1 MWFLGAADRESGAD
15 MRARQKDQDMA
26 SRPPSHREGEILDLV
41 ARSGGTMR
49 IHAIAQALQVT
60 EETVRRNVR
69 KLSDQ
74 GLLQKVHGGVHM
86 PQGTVELSFSERRDE
101 NPKAKQMIAAHVAG
115 MIQDGQSLFLDVGST
130 TAYLA
135 EALTAHRELFVV
147 TNSVVVAYALAARND
162 NRVFVPGGELRA
174 HDGGVFGAGVRD
186 FISNFRADLAVLSA
200 AAINAESGF
209 MLFDLEEARVTRAMM
224 ERAEARIVAADSS
237 KFGRAAPIVVS
248 NPENVDILVTEVEPP
263 KEMLHAAG
271 NWGTEIIV
279 AGNP

>member
-1 MWFLGAADRESGAD
+1 MTANRK
-15 MRARQKDQDMA
+15 QQDMS
-26 SRPPSHREGEILDLV
+26 SRPASHREGEILDLV

-49 IHAIAQALQVT
+49 IHAIAQALHVT

-74 GLLQKVHGGVHM
+74 GLVEKVHGGVHM
-86 PQGTVELSFSERRDE
+86 LQGAVELSFSQRRDE
-101 NPKAKQMIAAHVAG
+101 NPRAKQRIAAHVAG
-115 MIQDGQSLFLDVGST
+115 VIKNGQSLFLDVGST
-130 TAYLA
+130 TAYIA
-135 EALTAHRELFVV
+135 EALKAHRELFVV

-162 NRVFVPGGELRA
+162 NRVFIPGGELRA

-209 MLFDLEEARVTRAMM
+209 MLYDLEEARVTRAMM

-248 NPENVDILVTEVEPP
+248 DPSDVNMLVTEAAPP
-263 KEMLHAAG
+263 PALVRSAAS
-271 NWGTEIIV
+271 WGTEIVV
-279 AGNP
+279 AGPR